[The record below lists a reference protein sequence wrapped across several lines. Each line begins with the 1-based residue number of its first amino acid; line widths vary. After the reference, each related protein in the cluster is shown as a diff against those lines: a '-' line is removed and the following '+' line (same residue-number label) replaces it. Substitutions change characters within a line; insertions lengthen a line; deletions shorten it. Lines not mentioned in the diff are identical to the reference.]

1 MGLPGDMSAAVTA
14 GTSDRPVVTAP
25 SGRGDAGSGGRID
38 TPIAV
43 GNEGASTVVAAV
55 SSASAQ
61 ALLGEG
67 EPADGVLAQSSY
79 LKETLTFA
87 RYPFT

>member
-1 MGLPGDMSAAVTA
+1 MRAVA
-14 GTSDRPVVTAP
+14 GQ
-25 SGRGDAGSGGRID
+25 ID

-43 GNEGASTVVAAV
+43 GNEGAGTVVAAV
-55 SSASAQ
+55 SSPSAQ

-67 EPADGVLAQSSY
+67 EPADDGVLAQSSY